1 MTLMSGY
8 AGSYNSGSN
17 GSVVMSGTP
26 YNTTNGIPSNEMP
39 WINAN
44 GLDPDSGGMGD
55 ENTSYLYLKLLGTHT
70 TVNGSGSQMPTNGL
84 SISQQDL
91 DALRDW
97 IQVGAPD
104 AHHNLSPLKVCHS
117 WTDGIGI

>member
-17 GSVVMSGTP
+17 GNVTMSGSL

-44 GLDPDSGGMGD
+44 GLDPDSGGLGD

-104 AHHNLSPLKVCHS
+104 AP
-117 WTDGIGI
+117 